1 MDTFNELTG
10 SKAFRFAAIAAVT
23 LLALFL
29 LVKTID
35 GLYALGNSEMYPART
50 ITVEGTG
57 EATAIPD
64 VAQISFTVMERGA
77 TVAEAQDKATARIDA
92 ALASVEDMDI
102 EEADVKTTYYS
113 VNPTY
118 EYPQPCY
125 SGVCPPVASSP
136 RITGYEVSQGVE
148 VKVRDTAKAGEV
160 LQGLGSAG
168 VQNISGPNFV
178 LDDADSVREEARD
191 AAIKE
196 AKEKAK
202 KLASELG
209 VSLGKVVSFSENTGY
224 YPYEYGYGGK
234 AEMAMDAG
242 VSNRPT
248 PSLPVG
254 ENETSITVMVTYEIR

>member
-1 MDTFNELTG
+1 MDTFNDLTG
-10 SKAFRFAAIAAVT
+10 SKAFRFAVIAAVG

-29 LVKTID
+29 LVKTVD
-35 GLYALGNSEMYPART
+35 GLYSIGNSEMYPART

-64 VAQISFTVMERGA
+64 IAQISFTVMERGA
-77 TVAEAQDKATARIDA
+77 TVAEAQDKATNRIDT
-92 ALASVEDMDI
+92 ALASVKDMDI
-102 EEADVKTTYYS
+102 EEEDVKTTYYS
-113 VNPTY
+113 VTPTY

-125 SGVCPPVASSP
+125 SGICPPVASSP

-191 AAIKE
+191 AAIE
-196 AKEKAK
+196 DAKAKAK

-224 YPYEYGYGGK
+224 YPYDYGYGGK

-242 VSNRPT
+242 VSSRPV

>member
-1 MDTFNELTG
+1 MDTFNDLTG
-10 SKAFRFAAIAAVT
+10 SKAFRFAAIAAVG

-29 LVKTID
+29 LVKTVD
-35 GLYALGNSEMYPART
+35 GLYGIGNSELYPART

-57 EATAIPD
+57 KATAIPNI
-64 VAQISFTVMERGA
+64 AQISFTVTEKGA

-92 ALASVEDMDI
+92 ALASVKDMDI
-102 EEADVKTTYYS
+102 EEADIKTTYYN

-125 SGVCPPVASSP
+125 SGICPEILSSP

-160 LQGLGSAG
+160 LQGLGTAG

-178 LDDADSVREEARD
+178 LDDADSVREEARG
-191 AAIKE
+191 E
-196 AKEKAK
+196 AVEKAHANAK
-202 KLASELG
+202 RLASELG
-209 VSLGKVVSFSENTGY
+209 VSLGKVVSFSDNTGY
-224 YPYEYGYGGK
+224 YGYDYGYDAKGG
-234 AEMAMDAG
+234 MAMDMAEG
-242 VSNRPT
+242 SPA

-254 ENETSITVMVTYEIR
+254 ESETSITVMVTYEIR

>member
-1 MDTFNELTG
+1 MDTFNDLSG
-10 SKAFRFAAIAAVT
+10 SKAFRFAAIAAVG

-29 LVKTID
+29 FVKTLD
-35 GLYALGNSEMYPART
+35 GLGWIGDPNMYPART

-64 VAQISFTVMERGA
+64 IAQISFSVTEKGA
-77 TVAEAQDKATARIDA
+77 TVAEAQDKATARVDA
-92 ALASVEDMDI
+92 ALASVKDKGIED
-102 EEADVKTTYYS
+102 ADVKTTYYN

-125 SGVCPPVASSP
+125 SGICPPVMSSP

-160 LQGLGSAG
+160 LQGLGTAG

-178 LDDADSVREEARD
+178 LDDEDSVRAEARA
-191 AAIKE
+191 AAIDE
-196 AKEKAK
+196 AKAKAK
-202 KLASELG
+202 KLAGELG

-224 YPYEYGYGGK
+224 YPYDYGYGKGGGVMDMA
-234 AEMAMDAG
+234 AE
-242 VSNRPT
+242 SRPVPT
-248 PSLPVG
+248 LPMG
-254 ENETSITVMVTYEIR
+254 ENETSITVMITYEIR